1 MARGPRRLRKLNL
14 DAQSAGHV
22 QAEEE
27 NLLYNFEA
35 LDEADAQ
42 FNDDNLHLEAQ
53 DAGNVQPTE
62 DSEQDLSEND
72 DIITELPLAAKRPIN
87 IICKFHIFFLYMS
100 IYMIFP
106 ITHS

>member
-1 MARGPRRLRKLNL
+1 M
-14 DAQSAGHV
+14 

-62 DSEQDLSEND
+62 IVSKTIQRMM
-72 DIITELPLAAKRPIN
+72 T
-87 IICKFHIFFLYMS
+87 
-100 IYMIFP
+100 
-106 ITHS
+106 